1 MEADYPE
8 IWLCGWK
15 STVLYAVSGAL
26 STILE
31 KVEEWIIFSFGRTH
45 NRIRS
50 PRLKASSR

>member
-8 IWLCGWK
+8 IWLCDWE

-26 STILE
+26 STTLE
-31 KVEEWIIFSFGRTH
+31 NAGEWIIFSFGRTH

-50 PRLKASSR
+50 PRLTASSR